1 MSNDML
7 NDDELDAVA
16 GGTNAGYVVMPPP
29 KSPPA
34 YAASLREPRS
44 TPDKPKTFSN
54 PAADSNAHMTAML
67 GSMRSRFTP

>member
-16 GGTNAGYVVMPPP
+16 GGTNAGFSVMTPTKTPNLHMP
-29 KSPPA
+29 FVPRRKS
-34 YAASLREPRS
+34 E
-44 TPDKPKTFSN
+44 PDKPITFSN
-54 PAADSNAHMTAML
+54 PAADYYASSTAML